1 MKNILKVESPN
12 QAITYPHLVKEIVYQ
27 YERFRDAQ
35 SQTRFVNLIEKLKY
49 FLNFYIWTYVSHL
62 HIKNIDNYKKN
73 SNESY
78 HYISYSS

>member
-35 SQTRFVNLIEKLKY
+35 SQTRFVNLIGKAKIFFKLLY
-49 FLNFYIWTYVSHL
+49 MDVCFTSA
-62 HIKNIDNYKKN
+62 YKK
-73 SNESY
+73 
-78 HYISYSS
+78 H